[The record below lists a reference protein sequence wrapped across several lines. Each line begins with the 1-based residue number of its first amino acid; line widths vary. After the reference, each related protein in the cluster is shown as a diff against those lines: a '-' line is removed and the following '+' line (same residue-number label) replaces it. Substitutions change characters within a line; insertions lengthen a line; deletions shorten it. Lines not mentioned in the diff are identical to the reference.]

1 MKKYTFG
8 RDVDCDYI
16 ILDPQRRVSRKHGTV
31 YELKG
36 EFYLKDT
43 GSANGIYINGN
54 RIEQNTDIKFKL
66 TDVITLSKD
75 YVLDVFEV
83 MPIMPDPVDGYTNF
97 HKQYVVPFM
106 QSTDSIR
113 ISKDEDNLSVEIHII
128 PSNEQIT
135 AIARSLNKGD
145 NFFYEIPLFGK
156 NGGGAI
162 YDTNPSYVRKWLTDI
177 RQVMIG
183 YK

>member
-1 MKKYTFG
+1 MWYKFAQTHP
-8 RDVDCDYI
+8 YI
-16 ILDPQRRVSRKHGTV
+16 EKAIERFNVTKDPNKAG
-31 YELKG
+31 
-36 EFYLKDT
+36 
-43 GSANGIYINGN
+43 
-54 RIEQNTDIKFKL
+54 
-66 TDVITLSKD
+66 
-75 YVLDVFEV
+75 YVLSDGRMLDFSDGNDVRDLTHDSVFEV

-135 AIARSLNKGD
+135 AIARSLDKGD
-145 NFFYEIPLFGK
+145 NFFYEIPLFGR

-162 YDTNPSYVRKWLTDI
+162 YDTNPSYIRKWLTDI